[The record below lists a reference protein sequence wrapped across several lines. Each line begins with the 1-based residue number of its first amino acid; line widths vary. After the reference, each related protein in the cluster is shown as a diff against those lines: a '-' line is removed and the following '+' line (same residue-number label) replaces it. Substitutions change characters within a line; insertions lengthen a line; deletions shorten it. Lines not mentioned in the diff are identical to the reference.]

1 MIDAL
6 DNIPR
11 HIAIIMDGNG
21 RWAKKRGGIRLN
33 GHKAGAEALLRVL
46 DYCEKYKV
54 QYLSVYA
61 FSTENW
67 TRPKAEVDGLMA
79 LLGNFLRN
87 RESEL
92 IKAKCRF
99 RVMGRKEGLSE
110 SLQKLIAKVETNTAC
125 FERQLIVCLNY
136 GGRAELL
143 DAAKRLAEDARAG
156 KLDLQDLTEERLST
170 YLYLPDVPD
179 PDLIIR
185 TSGEFRLSNF
195 LLWEAAYSELYVT
208 PVLWPDFSEE
218 DFVLAL
224 KDYAR
229 RTRKFGGLTEDTQQ
243 QKEP

>member
-1 MIDAL
+1 MEEQL

-11 HIAIIMDGNG
+11 HVAIIMDGNG
-21 RWAKKRGGIRLN
+21 RWAKKRGSIRLS
-33 GHKAGAEALLRVL
+33 GHKAGAETLLRVL
-46 DYCEKYKV
+46 NYCEKYKV

-67 TRPKAEVDGLMA
+67 SRPKAEVDGLMS

-87 RESEL
+87 REEEL
-92 IKAKCRF
+92 IEAKCRF

-110 SLQKLIAKVETNTAC
+110 SLQKLISKVEASTKG

-143 DAAKRLAEDARAG
+143 DAAKKLAEDAARG
-156 KLDLQDLTEERLST
+156 DIDPQSLTEEKFGS

-195 LLWEAAYSELYVT
+195 LLWEAAYSELYVI

-218 DFVLAL
+218 DFLLAL
-224 KDYAR
+224 KNFAK
-229 RTRKFGGLTEDTQQ
+229 RTRKFGAITEDTTN
-243 QKEP
+243 K

>member
-1 MIDAL
+1 MDNQL

-11 HIAIIMDGNG
+11 HVAIIMDGNG
-21 RWAKKRGGIRLN
+21 RWAKKQGSIRLN
-33 GHKAGAEALLRVL
+33 GHKAGAQTLLRVL
-46 DYCEKYKV
+46 DYCEKYGV

-67 TRPKAEVDGLMA
+67 SRPKAEVEGLMA

-87 RESEL
+87 REDEL
-92 IKAKCRF
+92 IRAKCRF

-110 SLQKLIAKVETNTAC
+110 SLQKLISKVEANTAG

-143 DAAKRLAEDARAG
+143 DAAKKLAEDAQAG
-156 KLDLQDLTEERLST
+156 RLDIQSLTEEKLSS

-208 PVLWPDFSEE
+208 PVLWPDFAED
-218 DFVLAL
+218 DFVQAL
-224 KDYAR
+224 KDFAR
-229 RTRKFGGLTEDTQQ
+229 RTRKFGAIAEDTQQ
-243 QKEP
+243 KEP